1 MIQVA
6 KEQDVQLKARVLTE
20 VLPYIKRHRGK
31 TVVIKFGGNAM
42 EREQIGEMFASDVVL
57 MRYVGIN
64 PIIVHGGGPQITGYM
79 ERLSKE
85 VRFVEGQRVTD
96 SETMEIAKMV
106 LVGKVNKEIVS
117 LINRHGTLAI
127 GLSGEDG
134 NLIMSRKRFAP
145 DGSDLGWVGEVESVN
160 REMIERLIGFELIP
174 VIASV
179 GSDAEG
185 NSYNINADIV
195 AGEVAAA
202 LKADKIIYLTNV
214 KGIMARGGLV
224 SRLGVEESRGMLE
237 NGEISEGMIPKV
249 ESCINALEAG
259 VNRAHMIDG
268 TSEHALL
275 LEVFTDEGVGT
286 MIVGGQDKDQGET

>member
-1 MIQVA
+1 VIQVA

-42 EREQIGEMFASDVVL
+42 EREQIREMFASDVVL

-134 NLIMSRKRFAP
+134 NLIMSRKRSAP

-160 REMIERLIGFELIP
+160 RVMIERLIGFELIP

-185 NSYNINADIV
+185 NSYNINADMV

>member
-42 EREQIGEMFASDVVL
+42 EREQIREMFASDVVL

-134 NLIMSRKRFAP
+134 NLIMSRKRSAP

-160 REMIERLIGFELIP
+160 RVMIERLIGFELIP

-185 NSYNINADIV
+185 NSYNINADMV

>member
-1 MIQVA
+1 MRVA
-6 KEQDVQLKARVLTE
+6 EEQDVPLKARVLTE

-42 EREQIGEMFASDVVL
+42 ESEQIREMFASDVVL

-64 PIIVHGGGPQITGYM
+64 PVIVHGGGPQITSYM

-85 VRFVEGQRVTD
+85 VNFIQGHRVTD

-117 LINRHGTLAI
+117 LINRHGTLAM

-134 NLIMSRKRFAP
+134 NLIMAKKRLAP

-160 REMIERLIGFELIP
+160 RAIIEQLVGFELIP

-179 GSDAEG
+179 GSDADG
-185 NSYNINADIV
+185 NSYNINADTV
-195 AGEVAAA
+195 AGEVASS

-214 KGIMARGGLV
+214 KGITAQNGLV
-224 SRLGVEESRGMLE
+224 SRLDDRESRAMLE
-237 NGEISEGMIPKV
+237 RGDISEGMIPKV
-249 ESCINALEAG
+249 ESCVKALEAG
-259 VNRAHMIDG
+259 VNRAHIIDG
-268 TSEHALL
+268 TAEHALL

-286 MIVGGQDKDQGET
+286 MIVGDLDAD

>member
-1 MIQVA
+1 VIQVA

-42 EREQIGEMFASDVVL
+42 EREQIREMFASDVVL
-57 MRYVGIN
+57 MRYVGIK

-85 VRFVEGQRVTD
+85 VSFVGGHRVTD

-214 KGIMARGGLV
+214 KGIMAQGGLV

>member
-42 EREQIGEMFASDVVL
+42 EREQIREMFASDVVL

-85 VRFVEGQRVTD
+85 VSFVGGHRVTD

-160 REMIERLIGFELIP
+160 RVMIERLIGFELIP

-224 SRLGVEESRGMLE
+224 SRLGVEESRRMLE